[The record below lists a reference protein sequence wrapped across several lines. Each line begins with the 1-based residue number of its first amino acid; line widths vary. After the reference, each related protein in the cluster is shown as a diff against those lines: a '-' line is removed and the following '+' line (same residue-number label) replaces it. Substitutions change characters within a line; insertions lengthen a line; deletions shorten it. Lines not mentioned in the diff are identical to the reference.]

1 MSDFKLIHTQDYHT
15 RITKDFSLNVRIASE
30 GVYVVVVRARA
41 SAWWQRITQFLRRY
55 FQDDH
60 LSVNLASTG
69 ELAWNGNDLKGL
81 EQINIFL
88 TQLFPGNQGISFRV
102 KQQPTLLSVAI
113 YEVANT
119 KNPNLVDVIPSSI
132 EDGNRRPLVKLV
144 TADGLVRNIT
154 IEATVWVGRQHAVF
168 FRDDD
173 DLKAIIDSEVV
184 KNDLPKSHRDWY
196 WCGQAQNHQ
205 SSARRTLTK
214 ELSDEKQ
221 HTIEL
226 YADRTPTMLR
236 FELALSAGNAPPV
249 FDKQHV
255 IDDEAFTTV
264 ELTKK
269 EIDDF
274 LNVKSNTNPS
284 HLAFR
289 TFSGKR
295 PAEVIYQSAK
305 DNVINPKILLTK
317 LQAEQGLI
325 TGNASVH
332 PTPSQLDSA
341 MGIGIL
347 DDGSVLQQ
355 YQGFIKQ
362 VHGAATILRKHF
374 DQAEKERFTVPDI
387 DGIPLVVKN
396 SATYSLYRYTPHL
409 AGAKL
414 FFDIYHRFFNQ

>member
-1 MSDFKLIHTQDYHT
+1 M
-15 RITKDFSLNVRIASE
+15 
-30 GVYVVVVRARA
+30 
-41 SAWWQRITQFLRRY
+41 
-55 FQDDH
+55 
-60 LSVNLASTG
+60 
-69 ELAWNGNDLKGL
+69 
-81 EQINIFL
+81 
-88 TQLFPGNQGISFRV
+88 
-102 KQQPTLLSVAI
+102 LLSLAI

-119 KNPNLVDVIPSSI
+119 KKSNLVEVIPLSI
-132 EDGNRRPLVKLV
+132 EDGNRHPLVKLI
-144 TADGLVRNIT
+144 TADGLARSVI
-154 IEATVWVGRQHAVF
+154 IEATVFAGRQHAVF

-173 DLKAIIDSEVV
+173 DLKAVIDGEIAR
-184 KNDLPKSHRDWY
+184 NDLPKSHRDWY

-205 SSARRTLTK
+205 SSARRTLTR

-226 YADRTPTMLR
+226 STDRTPTIHR

-249 FDKQHV
+249 FDEQHV
-255 IDDEAFTTV
+255 IDDETFTTV

-274 LNVKSNTNPS
+274 LNIKSNTNPS
-284 HLAFR
+284 HLTFR

-305 DNVINPKILLTK
+305 DNGINPKILLTK

-325 TGNASVH
+325 TGNKSTH
-332 PTPSQLDSA
+332 PTPSQLDNA
-341 MGIGIL
+341 MGVGIL
-347 DDGSVLQQ
+347 DDGSILQQ

-362 VHGAATILRKHF
+362 VHGAAAILRKHF
-374 DQAEKERFTVPDI
+374 DQAEKERFTLPDI
-387 DGIPLVVKN
+387 DGKTLVVKN

-409 AGAKL
+409 TGAKL

>member
-1 MSDFKLIHTQDYHT
+1 MSDFKLIHTQEYYAT
-15 RITKDFSLNVRIASE
+15 ITKDFSLNVTIASK
-30 GVYVVVVRARA
+30 GVYAVVVRARA
-41 SAWWQRITQFLRRY
+41 YAWWQRIPQFLKRY
-55 FQDDH
+55 FQDDN
-60 LSVNLASTG
+60 LSVTLDTLG

-81 EQINIFL
+81 EQINIFF
-88 TQLFPGNQGISFRV
+88 TQLSPGNQGISFRV

-119 KNPNLVDVIPSSI
+119 KNSNLVEVIPISI
-132 EDGNRRPLVKLV
+132 EDGNRRPLVKLM
-144 TADGLVRNIT
+144 TADGLAQSIT
-154 IEATVWVGRQHAVF
+154 VEATVLIGRQHAVF

-173 DLKAIIDSEVV
+173 DLKAVIDSKIVR
-184 KNDLPKSHRDWY
+184 NDLPKSHRDWY

-205 SSARRTLTK
+205 SIARRTLTK

-226 YADRTPTMLR
+226 YADRTPIIHR

-249 FDKQHV
+249 FNEQYV

-274 LNVKSNTNPS
+274 LNVKSNTNPT

-295 PAEVIYQSAK
+295 PAEIIYQSAK
-305 DNVINPKILLTK
+305 DNGINPKILLTK
-317 LQAEQGLI
+317 LQTEQGLI
-325 TGNASVH
+325 TGDKSVR
-332 PTPSQLDSA
+332 PTPSQMDSA
-341 MGIGIL
+341 MGVGIL

-355 YQGFIKQ
+355 YQGFVKQ
-362 VHGAATILRKHF
+362 VYGAAAILRKHF
-374 DQAEKERFTVPDI
+374 DQAEKERFTIPDV
-387 DGIPLVVKN
+387 DGRTLVVKN

-414 FFDIYHRFFNQ
+414 FFDIYHKFFNQ

>member
-1 MSDFKLIHTQDYHT
+1 MSDFKLIHTQEYYAT
-15 RITKDFSLNVRIASE
+15 ITKDFSLSVTIASE
-30 GVYVVVVRARA
+30 GVYAVVVRARA
-41 SAWWQRITQFLRRY
+41 SSWWQRIPQFLKRY

-60 LSVNLASTG
+60 LSVNLDSTN

-81 EQINIFL
+81 EQINIFF
-88 TQLFPGNQGISFRV
+88 TQLSPGNQGISFRV

-119 KNPNLVDVIPSSI
+119 ENPNLVEVIPLSI
-132 EDGNRRPLVKLV
+132 EDGNRHPLVKLM
-144 TADGLVRNIT
+144 TADGLAQSIT
-154 IEATVWVGRQHAVF
+154 VEATVLVGKQHAVF
-168 FRDDD
+168 FQDDD
-173 DLKAIIDSEVV
+173 DLKAVIDSEIVR
-184 KNDLPKSHRDWY
+184 NDLPKSHRDWY

-205 SSARRTLTK
+205 SIARRTLIK

-221 HTIEL
+221 HIIEL
-226 YADRTPTMLR
+226 YADRTPTIHR

-249 FDKQHV
+249 FNEQYV

-274 LNVKSNTNPS
+274 LNVKSNTNPT

-295 PAEVIYQSAK
+295 PAEIIYQSAK
-305 DNVINPKILLTK
+305 DNGINPKILLTK
-317 LQAEQGLI
+317 LQTEQGLI
-325 TGNASVH
+325 TGDKSVR
-332 PTPSQLDSA
+332 PTLSQMDSA
-341 MGIGIL
+341 MGVGIF

-355 YQGFIKQ
+355 YQGFVKQ
-362 VHGAATILRKHF
+362 VHGAAAILRKHF
-374 DQAEKERFTVPDI
+374 DQAEKERFTVPDV
-387 DGIPLVVKN
+387 DGRTLVVKS

-414 FFDIYHRFFNQ
+414 FFDIYHKFFNQ